1 LNEFGYYFR
10 CRPLI
15 RLRRQD
21 PRHET
26 EDYSDAGMEKN
37 DKKEIGKK
45 V

>member
-1 LNEFGYYFR
+1 MNSGIIYP

-26 EDYSDAGMEKN
+26 EDYSDTGMENN

-45 V
+45 G